1 VREFLANALIVLGTL
16 IITFGV
22 VGILRAPTVYTRL
35 HAASKSVVLGV
46 VSFCVSAF
54 LVGPTTVQMRV
65 VLIAI
70 FLVVTTPVA
79 SHVVAQSAYRTGE
92 D

>member
-1 VREFLANALIVLGTL
+1 MRELVADALILLGTF

-35 HAASKSVVLGV
+35 HAASKSVVMGV
-46 VSFCVSAF
+46 VSFCAAAF
-54 LVGPTTVQMRV
+54 LAGGTTVQFRV
-65 VLIAI
+65 ILIAI

-79 SHVVAQSAYRTGE
+79 AHVIAQSAYQTGE